1 MTDMMPVDAHQ
12 TPGALPISH
21 ASLSSPPDNSLSSSL
36 SSELDSPGLLV
47 RGGSGLAVLGTTVA
61 VIDHLGLSS
70 PAVGFADLGS
80 VSLLAWMWA
89 MIHVVG
95 ALGSL
100 AVGHRLLTWAY
111 PLAHLS
117 TLGATNPAAAIQ
129 LTAHRLAAAAI
140 AGACWGGWDRDSA
153 LIAVVFTVVAWVA
166 LALICAGHRLVTRFR
181 DHEEIAAGNLA
192 AALASAGLH
201 LAVALV
207 TVRALQGQFLGWWPS
222 LAAFAFALVWVV
234 ALYPLRQLIVAR
246 LILRM
251 TPQAMDRAV
260 SVQRAVWIG
269 AVEGLGYLLT
279 ALAVAT
285 AW

>member
-12 TPGALPISH
+12 TPGALLIPESN
-21 ASLSSPPDNSLSSSL
+21 P
-36 SSELDSPGLLV
+36 LDSPGLLV
-47 RGGSGLAVLGTTVA
+47 RGSAGLAILGTTVA
-61 VIDHLGLSS
+61 VIDHLWLSL
-70 PAVGFADLGS
+70 PAAGVAELGT
-80 VSLLAWMWA
+80 VSFGGWMWA
-89 MIHVVG
+89 LIHVVG

-100 AVGHRLLTWAY
+100 VIGHRLLTWAY
-111 PLAHLS
+111 PLANL
-117 TLGATNPAAAIQ
+117 TGLGASNPAAAIQ

-140 AGACWGGWDRDSA
+140 AGACWGGWDRDA
-153 LIAVVFTVVAWVA
+153 TLIAVVFTILAWVA
-166 LALICAGHRLVTRFR
+166 LVLICAGHRLVTRFR

-222 LAAFAFALVWVV
+222 VAAFGLALAWVV

-251 TPQAMDRAV
+251 TPHAMDRAV
-260 SVQRAVWIG
+260 AVQRAVWIG

-279 ALAVAT
+279 AMAVVT